1 MLRRRHGPAAH
12 GTETRTHVVI
22 EDRTTPT
29 SAQFDL
35 PGSPSIPDV
44 GSLDGPLERSG
55 FHPGLTIGVGLVAGF
70 LLFQVLSLL
79 IALALI
85 VASGGLGDPTQLDVA
100 TLIDRFAREFL
111 VANTLGQ
118 VLGLGL
124 FAWILARL
132 HTHRPA
138 AFLRLRVTSPGFAV
152 LAVLG
157 LLLLVPVVQWLG
169 AWSDSLPWPEWIRS
183 FEATQL
189 DLIEKVLTK
198 NLGLAFT
205 LFTMALTPAICEELF
220 FRGYIQRQADRVFRS
235 WVGVVIFSGVIFGLY
250 HIRPTQAVP
259 LSLLG
264 MYLAWVT
271 WRSGSLVPA
280 ILVHFANNGLAVVLG
295 AVVSSR
301 PDLSP
306 ADIENMAVPAYI
318 TVPAVLLFAGLAWLM
333 HTRFRGP
340 GPTQTS

>member
-1 MLRRRHGPAAH
+1 MTLQD
-12 GTETRTHVVI
+12 T
-22 EDRTTPT
+22 TTPDVR
-29 SAQFDL
+29 QDEL
-35 PGSPSIPDV
+35 PGPLSIPDV
-44 GSLDGPLERSG
+44 GPLDGRLERSG
-55 FHPGLTIGVGLVAGF
+55 FHPGLTIGVGLIAGF

-79 IALALI
+79 VALGLI
-85 VASGGLGDPTQLDVA
+85 VASGGLGDPSQLDVA
-100 TLIDRFAREFL
+100 ALIDRFAREFL
-111 VANTLGQ
+111 VANTIGQ
-118 VLGLGL
+118 ILGLGL

-132 HTHRPA
+132 HTRRPG
-138 AFLRLRVTSPGFAV
+138 AFLRLRASSPAFAV
-152 LAVLG
+152 LAVVG

-198 NLGLAFT
+198 NLGLSFT
-205 LFTMALTPAICEELF
+205 LLTMALTPAICEELF
-220 FRGYIQRQADRVFRS
+220 FRGYIQRQADRVFGS

-250 HIRPTQAVP
+250 HIRPTQALP

-271 WRSGSLVPA
+271 WRSGSLLPA

-306 ADIENMAVPAYI
+306 ADLENMAIPAYI
-318 TVPAVLLFAGLAWLM
+318 VVPAALLFAALAWLM

-340 GPTQTS
+340 GSTQTG